1 MVQAVTARGPG
12 CNRIW
17 QASLA
22 FFDVTE
28 EDPSALEA
36 WASLG
41 VCMEAL
47 GQVRVRVRVRV
58 RGRGRVRV
66 RGRVRARVRIPRP
79 SRPGRR

>member
-1 MVQAVTARGPG
+1 MRMYDLPVSGRCPG

-41 VCMEAL
+41 VCMDAL
-47 GQVRVRVRVRV
+47 GQVN
-58 RGRGRVRV
+58 
-66 RGRVRARVRIPRP
+66 
-79 SRPGRR
+79 SLTY

>member
-1 MVQAVTARGPG
+1 MRMYDLPVSGRCPG

-47 GQVRVRVRVRV
+47 GQVN
-58 RGRGRVRV
+58 
-66 RGRVRARVRIPRP
+66 
-79 SRPGRR
+79 SLTY